1 MQQESKYTK
10 WKVISGYT
18 VIFLLSILSTILI
31 YKQITNLIVNENSV
45 GNANKK
51 LFIIGNTITGLYE
64 AEALSNA
71 FVQTGSIHYFQ
82 KYTRLLEETE
92 ANIDT
97 LKALTIR
104 LDQQLRIDSISILL
118 EEKVKNLQDLVRVKQ
133 SLVPDDFYS
142 KAIAS
147 IESGRDSLQE
157 QVNIQKRYITT
168 IDSSYIIPEKKRR
181 RWLFFKNEPDS
192 VLQVSISHHMVIDT
206 INRQATAPNTDSVVN
221 ILKATWEDIQKQ
233 TQDISRQINRKEYA
247 LIKQS
252 TFITDQLKRILR
264 EYERE
269 EINNSLAKQKTR
281 EQTITTMIRIFA
293 WIAVIAFLFIVFFT
307 FFILRDLSRSQRYRR
322 ELEAANRYADE
333 LLKSREKMIT
343 TVTHDIKS
351 PLSSVIGYI
360 ELLNGTVIDER
371 QRYFLKNMKG
381 SSEHILRLTGN
392 LLDLSKLE
400 NNKMPIEK
408 VVFNPAQLF
417 QEIADNF
424 MPLAIAKQLK
434 LIGKFDKELDKE
446 YKGDALRIRQIITNI
461 LSNAIKYT
469 AQGDIQ
475 FSVVKFTH
483 AEKINIR
490 IKDTGSGMTPEEQ
503 KLIFQ
508 EFTRLSSHAAIEGT
522 GLGLTITLK
531 LIHLLQGNISL
542 KSEPGKGSCFT
553 IILPLD
559 PVSST
564 ATPESGKPVSQPE
577 FSLSTRQLRLL
588 LVDDD
593 SLQLEMTASLLQRH
607 HIEVET
613 TTHPQEVPP
622 KLMSQHYDMLF
633 SDIQMPEM
641 NGFELVGRIRQ
652 LNTPFAKTLPI
663 VALSADAEKKEADYL
678 KAGFSAYLSKPFTAT
693 QLLQIVYRQ
702 TGSPMPLISPEDFSQ
717 QTAGQI
723 SFSPYTLKNILP
735 FTDNDPETLN
745 KILQAH
751 ITATTEH
758 LEQMQRFAAKEGWN
772 VVARLAHKM
781 LPIFR
786 QLEAEEIVRKLQQLE
801 RPDQYPLSAKE
812 KDILTKNVITEIQ
825 ELTNELSR
833 RIDHSME

>member
-31 YKQITNLIVNENSV
+31 YKQITNLIVSENSV

-400 NNKMPIEK
+400 NNKMPIQSS
-408 VVFNPAQLF
+408 P
-417 QEIADNF
+417 
-424 MPLAIAKQLK
+424 
-434 LIGKFDKELDKE
+434 
-446 YKGDALRIRQIITNI
+446 II
-461 LSNAIKYT
+461 
-469 AQGDIQ
+469 
-475 FSVVKFTH
+475 
-483 AEKINIR
+483 
-490 IKDTGSGMTPEEQ
+490 SG
-503 KLIFQ
+503 
-508 EFTRLSSHAAIEGT
+508 
-522 GLGLTITLK
+522 
-531 LIHLLQGNISL
+531 N
-542 KSEPGKGSCFT
+542 
-553 IILPLD
+553 
-559 PVSST
+559 
-564 ATPESGKPVSQPE
+564 
-577 FSLSTRQLRLL
+577 
-588 LVDDD
+588 
-593 SLQLEMTASLLQRH
+593 
-607 HIEVET
+607 
-613 TTHPQEVPP
+613 
-622 KLMSQHYDMLF
+622 
-633 SDIQMPEM
+633 
-641 NGFELVGRIRQ
+641 
-652 LNTPFAKTLPI
+652 
-663 VALSADAEKKEADYL
+663 
-678 KAGFSAYLSKPFTAT
+678 
-693 QLLQIVYRQ
+693 
-702 TGSPMPLISPEDFSQ
+702 
-717 QTAGQI
+717 
-723 SFSPYTLKNILP
+723 
-735 FTDNDPETLN
+735 
-745 KILQAH
+745 
-751 ITATTEH
+751 
-758 LEQMQRFAAKEGWN
+758 
-772 VVARLAHKM
+772 
-781 LPIFR
+781 
-786 QLEAEEIVRKLQQLE
+786 
-801 RPDQYPLSAKE
+801 
-812 KDILTKNVITEIQ
+812 
-825 ELTNELSR
+825 R
-833 RIDHSME
+833 R